1 MRFFT
6 LDMILKQLYNIISIL
21 FLGLC
26 LNSAQ
31 AQSLTQEKIEK
42 ILKQKVFKPTNVS
55 ITAIDIEADT
65 QVVNYRGDKVL
76 IPASSLKLIT
86 TLTAIDKLGDD
97 FRYLTKITHDGKIQ
111 EDGTLK
117 GNIYI
122 EGSGD
127 PTLGSNRY
135 KDSVLDFTMLIKH
148 IAKHVIDFGITCIDG
163 EVIADESIFDSF
175 PVSPSWQWNDL
186 GNYYASGAW
195 GINVNENLYHIYFHK
210 RNIIGG
216 QPAIKFFTP
225 HIPDLEFS
233 NELKVDSAN
242 TGDNAYIFG
251 GPYTYEKRIS
261 GTIPQGK
268 TTFSIKGSLPD
279 PPLFLAYHIAK
290 QLQKENISSNGHSTL
305 FRNTKGKSLRKKIME
320 IQSPPLKDIVAL
332 ANEKSINIYC
342 EALMK
347 TIAKESKMRGAGGE
361 GILTMERLLKKA
373 GVNISGLH
381 MEDGSGLSARNNVCS
396 RVLAET
402 VSSYMQ
408 KFGVE
413 RMKVYL
419 PRTGEGTVAT
429 MFAGTS
435 LAGKAWL
442 KSGSMEKVYSFT
454 GFLKNKKGNYISFS
468 VIANGF
474 NVKHSKMRPYLEK
487 LIRQIYLYS

>member
-1 MRFFT
+1 MHYFT
-6 LDMILKQLYNIISIL
+6 LVMIWKQLHKIIAIL
-21 FLGLC
+21 FFGLC
-26 LNSAQ
+26 NLTAQ
-31 AQSLTQEKIEK
+31 TQSPSQEKIEK
-42 ILKQKVFKPTNVS
+42 ILQRKVFKPTSVS

-86 TLTAIDKLGDD
+86 TLTAIDKLGDE
-97 FRYLTKITHDGKIQ
+97 FRYTTKITHDGHIHQ
-111 EDGTLK
+111 DGTLK

-127 PTLGSNRY
+127 PTLGSSRFE
-135 KDSVLDFTMLIKH
+135 SVLDFKDLIKH
-148 IAKHVIDFGITCIDG
+148 ISKQIIDFGITCVEGDI
-163 EVIADESIFDSF
+163 IADESIFDSF

-195 GINVNENLYHIYFHK
+195 GINVNENLYHLYFHK
-210 RNIIGG
+210 RNVIGS
-216 QPAIKFFTP
+216 QPAIKFYTP
-225 HIPDLEFS
+225 DIPNLEFS
-233 NELKVDSAN
+233 NELKVDSAH

-251 GPYTYEKRIS
+251 GPYTYKKRVS

-290 QLQKENISSNGHSTL
+290 QLKKENINTQGHSTL
-305 FRNTKGKSLRKKIME
+305 FRNSKKKKQRKKILE
-320 IQSPPLKDIVAL
+320 LVSPPLQKIVEL

-342 EALMK
+342 ESLMK

-361 GILTMERLLKKA
+361 GILSMERLLKKA
-373 GVNISGLH
+373 GVSITGLH

-402 VSSYMQ
+402 VAAYFK
-408 KFGVE
+408 KFGE
-413 RMKVYL
+413 SRMKVYL
-419 PRTGEGTVAT
+419 PRTGEGTVVN
-429 MFAGTS
+429 MFSGTS
-435 LAGKAWL
+435 LAGKVWL
-442 KSGSMEKVYSFT
+442 KSGSMEKVYSYT
-454 GFLKNKKGNYISFS
+454 GFLKNKKGKWISFS

-474 NVKHSKMRPYLEK
+474 SVKHSTMRPQLEK
-487 LIRQIYLYS
+487 LITQIYLYS